1 MNAAAIGLM
10 AAVAAQ
16 LGGAALVDP
25 LTVALAIGS
34 GIALVWGRIPS
45 VLLVMIGAVVGI
57 AGGALGIGP

>member
-10 AAVAAQ
+10 AAVAIQ
-16 LGGAALVDP
+16 LGGAAVVDE
-25 LTVALAIGS
+25 LTVALAIGA